1 MQTDLRGQNHKEKK
15 SGGEVKRSL
24 RFVGTAAAVL
34 VVLGLVLG
42 LQQILF
48 PNRLEKT
55 YQGMLLYADGSAPE
69 AVTVTVQ
76 GTYTASSTISQEET
90 FLGGEDGG
98 LFVNGMLLARNV
110 PFSETTSDYCCIRDD
125 NTHVLLSAEKE
136 MNNVV
141 AEFWYDQE
149 AGAIV
154 PEGEG
159 QLCLLLAPAAD
170 EAEAE
175 EKVEAFLALPETKL
189 WLPEFTWK
197 FE

>member
-1 MQTDLRGQNHKEKK
+1 MQTDLRGHAPNKK
-15 SGGEVKRSL
+15 KDEGEVKRSL
-24 RFVGTAAAVL
+24 RFVGTAAAIL
-34 VVLGLVLG
+34 VVLGVLLG
-42 LQQILF
+42 LQQLLF
-48 PNRLEKT
+48 PNRLEKS
-55 YQGMLLYADGSAPE
+55 YQGMLLYADGTAAE

-76 GTYTASSTISQEET
+76 GTYTAATSISQEET

-98 LFVNGMLLARNV
+98 LSVNGMLLARNV
-110 PFSETTSDYCCIRDD
+110 PFSETASDYCCIRDD
-125 NTHVLLSAEKE
+125 NTHVLLSAKKE
-136 MNNVV
+136 MSSVV

>member
-55 YQGMLLYADGSAPE
+55 YQGMLLYADGTDPE

-76 GTYTASSTISQEET
+76 GTYTAATSISQEET
-90 FLGGEDGG
+90 FLGGAERTAGSLSTACCSRG
-98 LFVNGMLLARNV
+98 TC
-110 PFSETTSDYCCIRDD
+110 PFRKPPATTAASVMTTPTCCCQRRRR
-125 NTHVLLSAEKE
+125 
-136 MNNVV
+136 
-141 AEFWYDQE
+141 
-149 AGAIV
+149 
-154 PEGEG
+154 
-159 QLCLLLAPAAD
+159 
-170 EAEAE
+170 
-175 EKVEAFLALPETKL
+175 
-189 WLPEFTWK
+189 
-197 FE
+197 

>member
-55 YQGMLLYADGSAPE
+55 YQGMLLYADGTAPE

-90 FLGGEDGG
+90 FLGGENGG

-110 PFSETTSDYCCIRDD
+110 PFS
-125 NTHVLLSAEKE
+125 AEKE
-136 MNNVV
+136 MNSVV

-189 WLPEFTWK
+189 WLPEFTWE